1 MKQVFRQKDTAL
13 QQLLR
18 EVRFVRNLVL
28 FLMNRVEF
36 LHNQCNY

>member
-36 LHNQCNY
+36 LHNQFNY